1 MKKFVILLFSLS
13 LLVLIAPVTSQNSVN
28 QNEATSLTDHPIQP
42 PV

>member
-13 LLVLIAPVTSQNSVN
+13 LLVLIAPVTSQNSFN
-28 QNEATSLTDHPIQP
+28 QNETTPIADHPIQP